1 MRNLALTSAKIRTAA
16 RSSRQRPKF
25 LAHFILII
33 LCLIIGFPMIFSI
46 IKSTQNLGQIM
57 AYPPNLSIG
66 DQTLQNYSS
75 AWNTSNLVR
84 LMGNT
89 VLVAVAV
96 TLGKTVTSLL
106 AGTAFVYFRFPLR
119 GFLFI
124 FVLLTL
130 MMPTDILIVALY
142 RMMGQLHWLNTPQ
155 ALITPFLASATG
167 TLLFRQH
174 FSNIPTELA
183 DAAQIDGANP
193 LRYLWSVLIPLS
205 WNVIG
210 ALGMIQF
217 IGIWNQYLWPLLVMS
232 DNTSQLVQVALKGIT
247 ANALDQGNWEI
258 ALAGAV
264 IASIPPLVVFLVL
277 QESFLR
283 GFALTRDK

>member
-1 MRNLALTSAKIRTAA
+1 MRSLTVSRATLASET
-16 RSSRQRPKF
+16 SSRRRPK
-25 LAHFILII
+25 ILVHLTLML
-33 LCLIIGFPMIFSI
+33 LCFIIGFPMLFSI

-57 AYPPNLSIG
+57 AFPPNLMFG
-66 DQTLQNYSS
+66 DRLIENFST

-89 VLVAVAV
+89 ILVAICV
-96 TLGKTVTSLL
+96 TLGKTTTSLL

-124 FVLLTL
+124 FVVLTL

-142 RMMGQLHWLNTPQ
+142 RLMGDLKWTNQFQ
-155 ALITPFLASATG
+155 ALVAPFLASATG

-183 DAAQIDGANP
+183 DAAQIDGASP
-193 LRYLWSVLIPLS
+193 LRYLRSILIPLS

-217 IGIWNQYLWPLLVMS
+217 IGVWNQYLWPLLIIN
-232 DNTSQLVQVALKGIT
+232 DNQRQLVQVALKGIT
-247 ANALDQGNWEI
+247 VNALDQGNWGV
-258 ALAGAV
+258 ALAAAV

>member
-1 MRNLALTSAKIRTAA
+1 MRDLTASATAVRPATRTHRRRPRYLSHAL
-16 RSSRQRPKF
+16 
-25 LAHFILII
+25 LIV
-33 LCLIIGFPMIFSI
+33 LCLIVGFPMIFSI

-57 AYPPNLSIG
+57 AYPPNLNFG
-66 DQTLQNYSS
+66 DQVFQNYAA
-75 AWNTSNLVR
+75 AWNSNNLAR

-89 VLVAVAV
+89 ILVAICV
-96 TLGKTVTSLL
+96 TLGKTITSLL

-119 GFLFI
+119 GFLFV
-124 FVLLTL
+124 FVVLTL

-142 RMMGQLHWLNTPQ
+142 RLMGQLRWTNQFQ
-155 ALITPFLASATG
+155 ALVAPFLASATG

-205 WNVIG
+205 WPVIG

-217 IGIWNQYLWPLLVMS
+217 IGVWNQYLWPLLIIN
-232 DNTSQLVQVALKGIT
+232 DNTRQLVQVALKGIT
-247 ANALDQGNWEI
+247 TNALDQGNWGV
-258 ALAGAV
+258 ALAAAV
-264 IASIPPLVVFLVL
+264 IASVPPLVVFLFL

>member
-1 MRNLALTSAKIRTAA
+1 MRNLALTSAKDKAA
-16 RSSRQRPKF
+16 PRSPHHRPKYM
-25 LAHFILII
+25 AHLILII

-46 IKSTQNLGQIM
+46 IKSTQNVGQVA
-57 AYPPNLSIG
+57 AYPPNLGIG
-66 DQTLQNYSS
+66 DQTLQNYSA

-96 TLGKTVTSLL
+96 TLGKTITSLL

-130 MMPTDILIVALY
+130 MMPPDILIVALY
-142 RMMGQLHWLNTPQ
+142 RMMGQIHWLNTPQ
-155 ALITPFLASATG
+155 ALIAPFLASATG

-193 LRYLWSVLIPLS
+193 FRYLWSVLIPLS

-217 IGIWNQYLWPLLVMS
+217 IGVWNQYLWPLLVMS
-232 DNTSQLVQVALKGIT
+232 DNTNQLVQVALKGIT
-247 ANALDQGNWEI
+247 ANALDQGNWGV